1 MSVEPILARLTALYP
16 VAIDLSLDRMRRL
29 LDDLGR
35 PQDALAPV
43 IHVAGTNGKGS
54 TVAFL
59 RAFFEAAGYRVHV
72 YTSPHLVRF
81 NERIR
86 VAGRLIADE
95 PLTAI
100 LEEVERVNAG
110 RPITFFEVTTAAAFL
125 AFARAPAD
133 VVLLEVGMG
142 GRTDATNVV
151 DRPAACALTPISFD
165 HMSYLGDTLTK
176 IAGEK
181 AEIIKSGVPVAI
193 GPQPPDA
200 AQVFAA
206 RAAERGAPTHAYGRD
221 WTAALERGTF
231 RYRGRAAHDLPLPA
245 LPGRH
250 QIDNAG
256 LAIAATELVH
266 GFTIT
271 DAHLAMGM
279 RTVEWPAR
287 LQRLARGR
295 LAELVPPGWELFLD
309 GGHNEGAGVVLA
321 DWAASQA
328 DGKPLDLIWGMLNTK
343 DPAKVLAL
351 LKPHLR
357 RLRAIAVPEDRL
369 SLTAHDIAAAARA
382 VGIADVQPMPDVAA
396 AIADLARAPGPA
408 RILIAGS
415 LHLAGAV
422 LRANG

>member
-1 MSVEPILARLTALYP
+1 MSVEPILSRLTALYP

-35 PQDALAPV
+35 PQDAFAPV

-59 RAFFEAAGYRVHV
+59 RAFFEAAGYRAHV

-86 VAGRLIADE
+86 VAGRLIEDQ

-151 DRPAACALTPISFD
+151 ARPAACALTPISFD
-165 HMSYLGDTLTK
+165 HMSYLGDTLAK

-181 AEIIKSGVPVAI
+181 AEIIKPNVPVAI
-193 GPQPPDA
+193 GPQPRDA
-200 AQVFAA
+200 MAVFTA
-206 RAAERGAPTHAYGRD
+206 RAAALGAPVHAHDAG
-221 WTAALERGTF
+221 WTAAVSGERV
-231 RYRGRAAHDLPLPA
+231 RYRGRAAHDLPPPA

-250 QIDNAG
+250 QIDNSG
-256 LAIAATELVH
+256 LAIAVTEIVQ
-266 GFTIT
+266 GFAIT
-271 DAHLAMGM
+271 PAHLATGM

-295 LAELVPPGWELFLD
+295 LADLLPAGWDLFLD

-321 DWAASQA
+321 DWAAMQV

-351 LKPHLR
+351 LRPHVR
-357 RLRAIAVPEDRL
+357 RLRAIAIPGDRL
-369 SLTAHDIAAAARA
+369 SLSAHDVAASARA
-382 VGIADVQPMPDVAA
+382 AGIADVRPMQDVAA
-396 AIADLARAPGPA
+396 AIADLAQGAGPA

-422 LRANG
+422 LRENG

>member
-1 MSVEPILARLTALYP
+1 MSVEPILSRLTALYP

-35 PQDALAPV
+35 PQDTLAPV

-59 RAFFEAAGYRVHV
+59 RAFFEAAGYRAHV

-125 AFARAPAD
+125 AFARNPAD

-165 HMSYLGDTLTK
+165 HMSYLGTTLAR

-181 AEIIKSGVPVAI
+181 AEIIKPGVKVAI
-193 GPQPPDA
+193 GPQPQEA
-200 AQVFAA
+200 AAVFAA
-206 RAAERGAPTHAYGRD
+206 RASERNAPTYSHGRD
-221 WTAALERGTF
+221 WTATLEDGRF
-231 RYRGRAAHDLPLPA
+231 RYRGHAAHDLPLPS

-256 LAIAATELVH
+256 LAIAVTELLN
-266 GFTIT
+266 GYTIT
-271 DAHLAMGM
+271 PAHLAAGL
-279 RTVEWPAR
+279 RAVEWPAR
-287 LQRLARGR
+287 LQRLASGR
-295 LAELVPPGWELFLD
+295 LADLLPPGWELFLD

-321 DWAASQA
+321 DWAARQT
-328 DGKPLDLIWGMLNTK
+328 DGKPLDVIWGMLNTK

-357 RLRAIAVPEDRL
+357 RLRAIAVPGDRL
-369 SLTAHDIAAAARA
+369 SLFAHDIAAAARG

-396 AIADLARAPGPA
+396 AVSDLARGAGPA

-422 LRANG
+422 LRENG